1 MVAGD
6 AHDVADIE
14 VDLLLVSR
22 LVLLERHLVVRV
34 LSSVVVDVVE
44 RVKPTRRVRMQGLH
58 DLISQ
63 AAHLSI
69 IVKILKGKKGLQ

>member
-6 AHDVADIE
+6 AHDVADLE
-14 VDLLLVSR
+14 VYLLLVSR

-44 RVKPTRRVRMQGLH
+44 RVKPTRGVRVQRLH

-63 AAHLSI
+63 AAHLSN
-69 IVKILKGKKGLQ
+69 IVKILKG